1 MEPIFFDVEVDG
13 EVKSVCLADLT
24 VHQTME
30 QLGDFLVSRHR
41 TRAEQIDL
49 VVVRPEVHQP
59 SVDPPN
65 RPDLLDSLVRRVP
78 RAEIRILYS
87 TEYRCRL
94 SPNLLGGGG
103 AEYRSDILVRLVED
117 IREQELTHYA
127 KTSAALLSAR
137 TGFVYKAPSGHY
149 VRQFLR
155 VGNIQRS
162 RAALDAVFFWM
173 LPFLADCRAIVVD
186 TWSIGAIA
194 LNAATLLGRYR
205 GDDNCRVDFLPA
217 YFDGSIESRYDAG
230 RILQYPRTVDG
241 SILVLFSAVRSGRS
255 FKRLQEVFESIV
267 STQFPKYLA
276 IYSLA
281 EDVGIDTLCRNLRG
295 FESAAREGSVITIDP
310 SSFFPL
316 IAKDKPLNIRQVD
329 SRPNLP
335 FFREYVGSQAVRIHR
350 NVYNSSG
357 TKLRHHA
364 VDVDVESLL
373 TEPRFRNKL
382 KAKLLRIPQPS
393 IAIVPPHKAG
403 KAMIDVATEVCVARY
418 GAAPRIVTHADLAGD
433 DEQLREVFGNTDGST
448 EVLVLDDVSATG
460 QTLNRFQANLRTLGF
475 SGHVSYVVGVARPD
489 DLQAW
494 DERIQNLRFRAG
506 DRPNDVECVE
516 KLVLPDWDEFECP
529 WCLEYHWLSEI
540 LRRGGLGMRS
550 REMTHRR
557 LEALEAAAD
566 REGLVDDVLWIPPGQ
581 ERPVIGPG
589 SIFLP
594 HTEATEAD
602 VVASVAGAIQKMRTD
617 RDDRYRLHAD
627 LPQPRILSPR
637 NFLGPAPRF
646 NDAILR
652 LAILRSTRP
661 SELRRW
667 EDGDEAER
675 CRQLCNALVEGRD
688 STALEL
694 GVAMVQQKFSLI
706 RDDGQVLDVIQSEGV
721 REILATVLNK
731 E

>member
-13 EVKSVCLADLT
+13 EVKRVCLVDLP

-30 QLGDFLVSRHR
+30 QLGDFLVSRHG

-49 VVVRPEVHQP
+49 VVVRPDVHQP

-65 RPDLLDSLVRRVP
+65 RPDSLESLVRRVP

-87 TEYRCRL
+87 TEFQYRL
-94 SPNLLGGGG
+94 SPNLLGGVG
-103 AEYRSDILVRLVED
+103 AEYGSDILGRLVED

-127 KTSAALLSAR
+127 KNSDALLSAR
-137 TGFVYKAPSGHY
+137 TGFVYRAPSGHY

-205 GDDNCRVDFLPA
+205 GDDDCRVDFLPA
-217 YFDGSIESRYDAG
+217 YFDGSIESRYDAE
-230 RILQYPRTVDG
+230 RILQYPRTVEG

-267 STQFPKYLA
+267 SPQDFKYLA

-281 EDVGIDTLCRNLRG
+281 EDVGIDALCRNLRG

-316 IAKDKPLNIRQVD
+316 TAKDKPLMIRQVD
-329 SRPNLP
+329 SDPNLA
-335 FFREYVGSQAVRIHR
+335 FFREYRGSRAVRIHR
-350 NVYNSSG
+350 NVYDSFG

-382 KAKLLRIPQPS
+382 QEKLLGIPQPS

-403 KAMIDVATEVCVARY
+403 KVMTEVATEVCVARY
-418 GAAPRIVTHADLAGD
+418 GAPPRIVTHADLAGE
-433 DEQLREVFGNTDGST
+433 DEQLKEVFGKTDGST

-460 QTLNRFQANLRTLGF
+460 QRLNRFQANLRTLGF
-475 SGHVSYVVGVARPD
+475 KGHISYVVGVARPD

-494 DERIQNLRFRAG
+494 DERIQNLRLRAG
-506 DRPNDVECVE
+506 DHPNDVECVE
-516 KLVLPDWDEFECP
+516 KLVLPDWDEVECP
-529 WCLEYHWLSEI
+529 WCLEYRWLSEI
-540 LRRGGLGMRS
+540 LRRGRLGSRG

-557 LEALEAAAD
+557 LEVLEAAAD
-566 REGLVDDVLWIPPGQ
+566 REGLVDEVLWIPPERQ
-581 ERPVIGPG
+581 RPVISLG

-594 HTEATEAD
+594 DTGATEAD
-602 VVASVAGAIQKMRTD
+602 VVASVAGTIQKMRTD
-617 RDDRYRLHAD
+617 RDERYRLHAD

-637 NFLGPAPRF
+637 NFLGPSPRY
-646 NDAILR
+646 NDSILG
-652 LAILRSTRP
+652 LAMLRSTRP

-675 CRQLCNALVEGRD
+675 CKQLREALVEGRD
-688 STALEL
+688 SNALEL
-694 GVAMVQQKFSLI
+694 GVAMVQQKFSLVG
-706 RDDGQVLDVIQSEGV
+706 DDGGVLHAIQSEGV
-721 REILATVLNK
+721 REILATVLN
-731 E
+731 EE